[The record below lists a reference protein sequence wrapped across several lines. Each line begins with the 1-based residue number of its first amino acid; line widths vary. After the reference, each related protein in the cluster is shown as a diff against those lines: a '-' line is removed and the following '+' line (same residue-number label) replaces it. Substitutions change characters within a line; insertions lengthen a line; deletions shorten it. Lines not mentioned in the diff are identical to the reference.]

1 MSCIRFNTT
10 AQREQMAQRAATP
23 HDQEPV
29 AAFLSPE
36 ITESKIARVTR
47 LSKDSNPKIRESA
60 ALSYHAP
67 QAVYEALAQDPDEG
81 VRACLAR
88 NQATPCDVLRVLAQ
102 DSSETVRA
110 FVAIN
115 YSVPQDAMELLRED
129 SSDTVQRLVAWKES
143 LREDAD
149 LVAV

>member
-1 MSCIRFNTT
+1 
-10 AQREQMAQRAATP
+10 
-23 HDQEPV
+23 
-29 AAFLSPE
+29 
-36 ITESKIARVTR
+36 
-47 LSKDSNPKIRESA
+47 
-60 ALSYHAP
+60 
-67 QAVYEALAQDPDEG
+67 
-81 VRACLAR
+81 
-88 NQATPCDVLRVLAQ
+88 VLRVLAK